1 MKHSPVA
8 NIEFIKQVNTASVYR
23 LIDEQKQISRV
34 ALAKLSE
41 LAPASITKM
50 ARQLMAA
57 GLIKEIAQQASTGGR
72 PAISLTCEI
81 EKFVFVSS
89 KLGRNNL
96 TIALH
101 DIAGTKLTTYRVALD
116 TAPDNNV
123 IPFLLAQ
130 IADFID
136 ANINTDLQRLIAIA
150 VTSPGLIDRE
160 SGTIVYL
167 PKHNLK
173 DIPLGSLLT
182 KKFSVPAYIAN
193 HTQSLSLAELYFG
206 AAQDCQDSVLLSVH
220 DGVGSGI
227 INNGKIFTNHNNQV
241 GEIGHIRIDPLGL
254 PCHCGSHGCLETIAS
269 NEAILKQITGLINQ
283 GHETSLTIEGLTI
296 EGICSA
302 ANSGDELAIQVLQR
316 VSKLLGQAI
325 AIIVNLF
332 NPQKLLI
339 KGEIV
344 AAKELIFP
352 IIEHSVQ
359 QHALGSFVPNV
370 VINEAQFQNE
380 PSMAGVALVRKALL
394 EGSLLNHII
403 HEYDNS

>member
-50 ARQLMAA
+50 TRQLMAA
-57 GLIKEIAQQASTGGR
+57 GLIKEVAQQASTGGR

-81 EKFVFVSS
+81 EPFVFLSC

-101 DIAGTKLTTYRVALD
+101 DIAGTKLTDYRVALN
-116 TAPDNNV
+116 TAPNNDV

-130 IADFID
+130 IADFIS
-136 ANINTDLQRLIAIA
+136 ANITSDTQSLIAIA

-173 DIPLGSLLT
+173 NISLGNMLT
-182 KKFSVPAYIAN
+182 KEFKVPAYIAN

-227 INNGKIFTNHNNQV
+227 INNGKIFTNYNNQV

-269 NEAILKQITGLINQ
+269 NEAILKQIKGLIKQ
-283 GHETSLTIEGLTI
+283 GHETSLTLENLTI
-296 EGICSA
+296 EGICNA
-302 ANSGDELAIQVLQR
+302 ANNGDELAVQVLQR

-332 NPQKLLI
+332 NPQKVLI

-344 AAKELIFP
+344 IAKSLIFP
-352 IIEHSVQ
+352 IIKHSVQ
-359 QHALGSFVPNV
+359 QHALGSFVPNL
-370 VINEAQFQNE
+370 IISEATFQNE

-394 EGSLLNHII
+394 EGSLLSHII
-403 HEYDNS
+403 QAHDA

>member
-23 LIDEQKQISRV
+23 LIDEKKQISRV

-50 ARQLMAA
+50 TRQLMAA
-57 GLIKEIAQQASTGGR
+57 GLIKEVAQQASTGGR

-81 EKFVFVSS
+81 EKFIFVSC

-116 TAPDNNV
+116 TAPDNDV

-182 KKFSVPAYIAN
+182 KEFSVPAYIAN

-227 INNGKIFTNHNNQV
+227 INNGKIFTNYNNQV

-296 EGICSA
+296 EGICNA
-302 ANSGDELAIQVLQR
+302 ANSGDELAVQVLQR

-403 HEYDNS
+403 HEYDND

>member
-34 ALAKLSE
+34 DLAKLSE

-50 ARQLMAA
+50 TRQLMAA
-57 GLIKEIAQQASTGGR
+57 GLIKEVAQQASTGGR
-72 PAISLTCEI
+72 PAISLTCET
-81 EKFVFVSS
+81 EPFVFLSC

-101 DIAGTKLTTYRVALD
+101 DIAGTKLVDYNVALN
-116 TAPDNNV
+116 TAPNNDV

-130 IADFID
+130 IADFINVNLKPD
-136 ANINTDLQRLIAIA
+136 TQSLIAIA

-173 DIPLGSLLT
+173 DIPLGKMLT
-182 KKFSVPAYIAN
+182 KAFNVPAFIAN

-206 AAQDCQDSVLLSVH
+206 AAQDCEDSVLLSVH

-227 INNGKIFTNHNNQV
+227 INNGKIFTNYNNQV

-269 NEAILKQITGLINQ
+269 NEAILKQVTGLIKQ
-283 GHETSLTIEGLTI
+283 GHETSLTLEALTI
-296 EGICSA
+296 EAICNA
-302 ANSGDELAIQVLQR
+302 ANSGDELAVQVLQR

-332 NPQKLLI
+332 NPQKVLI

-344 AAKELIFP
+344 AAKNLIFP
-352 IIEHSVQ
+352 MIEHSVQ
-359 QHALGSFVPNV
+359 QHALGSFVPNL
-370 VINEAQFQNE
+370 IISEAEFQNE
-380 PSMAGVALVRKALL
+380 PSMAGVALVRKSLL
-394 EGSLLNHII
+394 EGGLLSYII
-403 HEYDNS
+403 NEHDA

>member
-34 ALAKLSE
+34 DLAKLSE

-50 ARQLMAA
+50 TRQLMAA
-57 GLIKEIAQQASTGGR
+57 GLIKEVAQQASTGGR

-81 EKFVFVSS
+81 DPFVFLSC

-101 DIAGTKLTTYRVALD
+101 DIAGSKLTDYRVALN
-116 TAPDNNV
+116 TAPSNDV
-123 IPFLLAQ
+123 IPFLFAQ
-130 IADFID
+130 IADFIN
-136 ANINTDLQRLIAIA
+136 ANIDPDKQRLIAIA

-173 DIPLGSLLT
+173 DIPLGKLLT
-182 KKFSVPAYIAN
+182 EEFSVPAYIAN
-193 HTQSLSLAELYFG
+193 HTQALSLAELYSG

-220 DGVGSGI
+220 DGIGSGI
-227 INNGKIFTNHNNQV
+227 INNGKIFTNYNNQV

-254 PCHCGSHGCLETIAS
+254 LCHCGSHGCLETIAS
-269 NEAILKQITGLINQ
+269 NEAILKQMTALITQ
-283 GHETSLTIEGLTI
+283 GHETSLTLDNLSIES
-296 EGICSA
+296 ICHA
-302 ANSGDELAIQVLQR
+302 ANHGDELSVQVLQR
-316 VSKLLGQAI
+316 MSKLLGQAI

-332 NPQKLLI
+332 NPQKVLI

-344 AAKELIFP
+344 AAKSLIFP
-352 IIEHSVQ
+352 IIEHSVA
-359 QHALGSFVPNV
+359 QHALGSFVPNL
-370 VINEAQFQNE
+370 VISEAKFQNE
-380 PSMAGVALVRKALL
+380 PSMAGVALVRKSLL

-403 HEYDNS
+403 HEFDN

>member
-23 LIDEQKQISRV
+23 LIDEKKQISRV

-50 ARQLMAA
+50 TRQLMAA
-57 GLIKEIAQQASTGGR
+57 GLIKEVAQQASTGGR

-81 EKFVFVSS
+81 EKFIFVSC

-116 TAPDNNV
+116 TAPDNDV

-182 KKFSVPAYIAN
+182 KEFSVPAYIAN

-227 INNGKIFTNHNNQV
+227 INNGKIFTNYNNQV

-296 EGICSA
+296 EGICNA
-302 ANSGDELAIQVLQR
+302 ANSGDELAVQVLQR

-370 VINEAQFQNE
+370 VINEALFQNE

-403 HEYDNS
+403 HEYDND

>member
-34 ALAKLSE
+34 DLAKLSE

-50 ARQLMAA
+50 TRQLMAA
-57 GLIKEIAQQASTGGR
+57 GLIKEVAQQASTGGR
-72 PAISLTCEI
+72 PAISLTCQI
-81 EKFVFVSS
+81 DPFIFLSC

-96 TIALH
+96 SIALH
-101 DIAGTKLTTYRVALD
+101 DIAGTKLTDYRVALD
-116 TAPDNNV
+116 SAPNNDV
-123 IPFLLAQ
+123 IPFLIAQ
-130 IADFID
+130 IADFIS
-136 ANINTDLQRLIAIA
+136 ANINPDKQHLIAIA

-173 DIPLGSLLT
+173 DIPLGKMLT
-182 KKFSVPAYIAN
+182 QEFNVPAYIAN

-227 INNGKIFTNHNNQV
+227 INNGKIFTNYNNQV

-269 NEAILKQITGLINQ
+269 NEAILKQIKGLIKQ
-283 GHETSLTIEGLTI
+283 GHETCLTPENLTIEA
-296 EGICSA
+296 ICTA
-302 ANSGDELAIQVLQR
+302 ANDGDELAVQVLLR

-332 NPQKLLI
+332 NPQKVLI

-344 AAKELIFP
+344 AAKALIFP
-352 IIEHSVQ
+352 MIEHTVQ
-359 QHALGSFVPNV
+359 QYALGSFVPNL
-370 VINEAQFQNE
+370 VINEAKFQNE
-380 PSMAGVALVRKALL
+380 PSMAGVALVRKSLL
-394 EGSLLNHII
+394 EGSLLSHII
-403 HEYDNS
+403 HKHRA

>member
-34 ALAKLSE
+34 DLAKLSE

-50 ARQLMAA
+50 TRQLMAA
-57 GLIKEIAQQASTGGR
+57 GLIKEVAQQASTGGR
-72 PAISLTCEI
+72 PAISLTCEV
-81 EKFVFVSS
+81 KPFVFISC

-96 TIALH
+96 IITLH
-101 DIAGTKLTTYRVALD
+101 DIAGTKLTTYHIALN
-116 TAPDNNV
+116 TAPNNDV
-123 IPFLLAQ
+123 IPFLLAK
-130 IADFID
+130 IANFIST
-136 ANINTDLQRLIAIA
+136 AVTPYEHHLIAIA

-160 SGTIVYL
+160 SGTIVYS

-173 DIPLGSLLT
+173 DIPLGKLLT
-182 KKFSVPAYIAN
+182 EKFNVPAYIAN
-193 HTQSLSLAELYFG
+193 HTQALSLAELYFG
-206 AAQDCQDSVLLSVH
+206 AAQDCQDSVLISVH

-227 INNGKIFTNHNNQV
+227 INNGKIFTNYNNQV

-254 PCHCGSHGCLETIAS
+254 PCHCGNHGCLETIVS
-269 NEAILKQITGLINQ
+269 NEAILKQVTGLINQ
-283 GHETSLTIEGLTI
+283 GHETILTLEHLSIEA
-296 EGICSA
+296 ICTA
-302 ANSGDELAIQVLQR
+302 ANNSDELAVQVLQR
-316 VSKLLGQAI
+316 ASKLLGQAM

-339 KGEIV
+339 KGDIV

-352 IIEHSVQ
+352 IIKHSVQ
-359 QHALGSFVPNV
+359 QHALGSFIPNL
-370 VINEAQFQNE
+370 IITEAKFQNE

-394 EGSLLNHII
+394 EGSLLNYII
-403 HEYDNS
+403 HEHDA